1 MFIVVLLIRHTVDAV
16 GLLAESPMVL
26 SVATLCL
33 PVAPPPFRY
42 PSTESNFTMTRP
54 IVLRRHWSLRV
65 NWIVPSVSSRNKART
80 GEARQCSLVIT
91 HSTHVQVAPDCME
104 PAAILRLH
112 SRELNS

>member
-1 MFIVVLLIRHTVDAV
+1 MFIVVLLVRHIIDAV
-16 GLLAESPMVL
+16 GPLAESPMVL

-42 PSTESNFTMTRP
+42 PSTESDFTMTRS

-65 NWIVPSVSSRNKART
+65 NRIAPGVSSRDKART
-80 GEARQCSLVIT
+80 GEARECSLVIT
-91 HSTHVQVAPDCME
+91 HSTHVQVAPECME

-112 SRELNS
+112 SRELNR